1 MSDPAAPP
9 VPSDQVPEVLA
20 HGGTDVVAAVVSMSA
35 RHPDGRDAE
44 YLEWHGLDHLP
55 EQLRL
60 DGIRAGTRWVSTPAC
75 RAARAA
81 SVGPYDE
88 VDHVVAYLLAEPVAS
103 TLAHFF
109 ALGAALREAGRMPVR
124 LPPVELAGWE
134 LGSMAAAEA
143 SLVGADVLPWRP
155 MRGAYLLLEQGPP
168 ASVEP
173 LLDVPGVA
181 GAWTYDGSAQLHE
194 RLAPVAGR
202 RLTTLFLD
210 GDPAAV
216 GSALTPALSDRW
228 ASAEVVPH
236 LAAPF
241 ASVVPFAWDRHLP

>member
-1 MSDPAAPP
+1 
-9 VPSDQVPEVLA
+9 
-20 HGGTDVVAAVVSMSA
+20 
-35 RHPDGRDAE
+35 
-44 YLEWHGLDHLP
+44 
-55 EQLRL
+55 
-60 DGIRAGTRWVSTPAC
+60 
-75 RAARAA
+75 
-81 SVGPYDE
+81 
-88 VDHVVAYLLAEPVAS
+88 
-103 TLAHFF
+103 
-109 ALGAALREAGRMPVR
+109 
-124 LPPVELAGWE
+124 
-134 LGSMAAAEA
+134 
-143 SLVGADVLPWRP
+143 
-155 MRGAYLLLEQGPP
+155 MRGGYLLLEEGLP

-241 ASVVPFAWDRHLP
+241 ASVVPTTPAMST